1 MFRVMQ
7 KKIKTN
13 LTAKEMQKIY
23 DMRYRTQEAGCNDE
37 IEWSEDYVIN
47 ARGFYKSLLWDL
59 DFSNKE
65 ILVNGCVNDI
75 YILYFS
81 YIFLMGLTM
90 IFLGIKLNNLFIYFG
105 IIMCLLSVSAFIT
118 LKIIFHR
125 FYKII
130 KIKIKNTFKK

>member
-1 MFRVMQ
+1 MQ

-23 DMRYRTQEAGCNDE
+23 DMKYRTQEAGCNDE
-37 IEWSEDYVIN
+37 IEWSEDNVISVK
-47 ARGFYKSLLWDL
+47 GFYRSLLWDL

-81 YIFLMGLTM
+81 YILLMGLAM
-90 IFLGIKLNNLFIYFG
+90 IFLGVKLNSLFIYFG
-105 IIMCLLSVSAFIT
+105 IFMGLLSVSAFIA

-125 FYKII
+125 FYKIM
-130 KIKIKNTFKK
+130 KIKIKNIFKK